1 MRCSCM
7 DEGLLDLLTVPSWAM
22 RGCSLGQA
30 RVGPL
35 INETKCYLVSFSLL
49 LNQTKWHSVLSS
61 TN

>member
-22 RGCSLGQA
+22 RGCSLVQA

-49 LNQTKWHSVLSS
+49 LNQTK
-61 TN
+61 